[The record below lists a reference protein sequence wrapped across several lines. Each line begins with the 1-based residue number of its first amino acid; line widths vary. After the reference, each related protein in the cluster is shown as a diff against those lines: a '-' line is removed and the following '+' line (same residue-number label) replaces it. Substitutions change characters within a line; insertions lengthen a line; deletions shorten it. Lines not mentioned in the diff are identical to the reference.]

1 MCDVGWVCQVYVCAC
16 VCVVV
21 LCDVCVY
28 GVCVCVWG
36 VIYAPGW
43 DWPWKPSAVRFSSN
57 P

>member
-1 MCDVGWVCQVYVCAC
+1 MH